1 MSILTAFLH
10 HSVISEN
17 CAFRLQLV
25 CIANTGRKK
34 KSQRETKQQE
44 MKVAVF
50 HKYSCFK
57 LQNHVPSSDPHK
69 GQSQVRSRSA
79 TPTGVDK
86 PAQRP
91 EGNREREEASVSA
104 YLSLCLSAFVPF
116 AFYTPKHTLRAANEP
131 HTVPSPRDAATKMSH
146 RVT

>member
-1 MSILTAFLH
+1 MIPSEHFNCFPH

-25 CIANTGRKK
+25 CIANTGREKK
-34 KSQRETKQQE
+34 KSQKEMKQQE

-50 HKYSCFK
+50 HKYSCFR
-57 LQNHVPSSDPHK
+57 LQNHVLSSDPHK

-104 YLSLCLSAFVPF
+104 FLSTFLFLCPLPF
-116 AFYTPKHTLRAANEP
+116 SFSKARAKGC
-131 HTVPSPRDAATKMSH
+131 R
-146 RVT
+146 